1 MSRQK
6 TITKKVTRKKT
17 AKDKPIGFYKKGGK
31 TRPIIKAKGK
41 TRRKVVKRVVSDPD
55 RYVSKRA
62 RASVEKYQCKLFSID
77 RTPIYH
83 TPYHLI
89 FLHAQNWVTRIGDIP
104 NFN

>member
-62 RASVEKYQCKLFSID
+62 RICREIPMQAFLYRQDTYLSHALSSYIFARAKL
-77 RTPIYH
+77 
-83 TPYHLI
+83 
-89 FLHAQNWVTRIGDIP
+89 GD
-104 NFN
+104 

>member
-62 RASVEKYQCKLFSID
+62 RARVRS
-77 RTPIYH
+77 
-83 TPYHLI
+83 
-89 FLHAQNWVTRIGDIP
+89 
-104 NFN
+104 